1 MQNRLDMQEEYT
13 KYIRTLVKT
22 REPDNKCERIINE
35 EVNKKFQ
42 EILKSKSNKKY
53 HWRND

>member
-42 EILKSKSNKKY
+42 EIIKSKSHKKY
-53 HWRND
+53 H